1 MTEVGP
7 SVLRRAREREHREV
21 YTKTE
26 KSKETRYKI
35 LLENQNFLLNS
46 VSENF
51 VPSEQEFATSH
62 TTHNSKSEKFYTSST
77 PTVVLI

>member
-1 MTEVGP
+1 M
-7 SVLRRAREREHREV
+7 

-62 TTHNSKSEKFYTSST
+62 TTHNSKSEN
-77 PTVVLI
+77 VLHQHSYRSAHIADQQGRLAWTESPLGK

>member
-1 MTEVGP
+1 M
-7 SVLRRAREREHREV
+7 

-62 TTHNSKSEKFYTSST
+62 TTHNSKSENVIGVPTQALLI

>member
-1 MTEVGP
+1 M
-7 SVLRRAREREHREV
+7 

>member
-1 MTEVGP
+1 M
-7 SVLRRAREREHREV
+7 

-51 VPSEQEFATSH
+51 VPSEQDFATSH
-62 TTHNSKSEKFYTSST
+62 ITHKSISQTFRNYF
-77 PTVVLI
+77 PPYLVP